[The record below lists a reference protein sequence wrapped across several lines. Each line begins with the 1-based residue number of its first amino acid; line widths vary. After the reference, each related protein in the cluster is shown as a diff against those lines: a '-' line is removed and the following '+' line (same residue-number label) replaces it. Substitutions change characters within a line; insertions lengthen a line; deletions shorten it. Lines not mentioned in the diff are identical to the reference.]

1 MNNLTYFSNSLESLP
16 YQTIEVILQNLL
28 NQENSIEIVD
38 ALFNIPNFNVIKC
51 LVSLQNK
58 KSLCLMNTRIWILVL
73 YSMGYNGR
81 TNTFSSNRRTFE
93 WGDSIIAYQ
102 KNIIDNCLYT
112 SRVHDLIDL
121 REESQMARFLLRVLY
136 NRAIDPYERAFLLGR
151 QPIQDRI
158 QFTNNNVSV
167 YLYQWIRGEITG
179 PPIKYWDV
187 RGVTN
192 MFALFHAVRRVVKT
206 LNLDLTYWD
215 VSKVTNM
222 SSMFDI
228 NNNRI
233 TFTGLTNWNT
243 CRVTNMSHMMA
254 NNSFNSDISN
264 WDVSKVQNMHSM
276 FFSSVFFNQNIGD
289 WDTGRVTDMSKM
301 FASAR
306 SFNQNIGDW
315 DTSKVTNM
323 SGMFSDAIAFNQN
336 IGRWDTGRVTDMSA
350 MFVNA
355 ITFDQDI
362 GGRNG
367 SWDTSKVINM
377 CMMFYNAESFNQNI
391 RRWDTRRVVNMH
403 MMFDGAVSFNQD

>member
-1 MNNLTYFSNSLESLP
+1 MNNITTYFSDSLERLP
-16 YQTIEVILQNLL
+16 YQTISVILQYLL
-28 NQENSIEIVD
+28 DKENSID
-38 ALFNIPNFNVIKC
+38 ALLNIPNFNVIKC
-51 LVSLQNK
+51 LLSLQNK

-73 YSMGYNGR
+73 YSMGYDGL
-81 TNTFSSNRRTFE
+81 TNSFRSRTFD
-93 WGDSIIAYQ
+93 WGDSIIEYQ
-102 KNIIDNCLYT
+102 RNVIDKCLYT

-121 REESQMARFLLRVLY
+121 REESAIARFLLERLY
-136 NRAIDPYERAFLLGR
+136 NRTTDHYERAFLLGR
-151 QPIQDRI
+151 QPIEDRI

-167 YLYQWIRGEITG
+167 YLYQWIRGQIGGG

-192 MFALFHAVRRVVKT
+192 MFALFYAVRTVVKN

-215 VSKVTNM
+215 VSNVTNM

-233 TFTGLTNWNT
+233 TFIGLTNWNT
-243 CRVTNMSHMMA
+243 CRVTNMSHMFA

-276 FFSSVFFNQNIGD
+276 FFNSVFFNQNIGE

-306 SFNQNIGDW
+306 AFNQNIGDW
-315 DTSKVTNM
+315 DTSKVTDM
-323 SGMFSDAIAFNQN
+323 SGMFSDAISFNKN
-336 IGRWDTGRVTDMSA
+336 IGDWDTSKVTDMSG
-350 MFVNA
+350 MFANA
-355 ITFDQDI
+355 ISFDQDI

-367 SWDTSKVINM
+367 SWNTSRVINM
-377 CMMFYNAESFNQNI
+377 FMMFYNAQSFNQNI
-391 RRWDTRRVVNMH
+391 GRWDTRRVVNMH